1 MAIKIAIN
9 GFGRMGRLAARA
21 LWGHPEVELVHVNEI
36 GGDAACAAHLL
47 YFDSVH
53 GRWDRE
59 CSGEGAQMVVD
70 GKKISFTISFGE
82 RKINY
87 TGELMSDNELVIK
100 NERGETKLTR
110 VK

>member
-21 LWGHPEVELVHVNEI
+21 SWGHPEVELVHVNEI

-59 CSGEGAQMVVD
+59 CSGEGN
-70 GKKISFTISFGE
+70 SLTI
-82 RKINY
+82 
-87 TGELMSDNELVIK
+87 D
-100 NERGETKLTR
+100 
-110 VK
+110 

>member
-70 GKKISFTISFGE
+70 GKNISYSSCKNPADVPWADLGVDIVHNKLS
-82 RKINY
+82 RADRQ
-87 TGELMSDNELVIK
+87 SDS
-100 NERGETKLTR
+100 
-110 VK
+110 